1 MGCQLS
7 AGTSCREQVLHFILT
22 KKRKRKTFRKKKK
35 KSQRFPRTEFQLFAL
50 LLSSARSAP
59 SQDFLTQTSLKQSVD
74 GNVVEEALDDFV
86 ILKVSFS
93 LYCGKSLT
101 ATAGTFPVPK
111 ESLETQKL

>member
-1 MGCQLS
+1 MQRAS
-7 AGTSCREQVLHFILT
+7 APLYSNQ
-22 KKRKRKTFRKKKK
+22 KKKK
-35 KSQRFPRTEFQLFAL
+35 KNFQKKEKKRQRFPRTEFQLFAL
-50 LLSSARSAP
+50 LLSSARPVA

-101 ATAGTFPVPK
+101 GTAGTFPVP
-111 ESLETQKL
+111 